1 MIFYIYFEIVHMK
14 IKPEKASPAPLAELI
29 LVDDALNNHLSRV
42 VAEYKGQI
50 PVLESA
56 LGALIVGQHYG
67 TRVLQLAHGQAT
79 LKKYE
84 AILGRPFAEL
94 CPEKGRFAYKSIGL
108 KAAEA
113 LGGFWKVVM
122 GKVKVERKNEVDDA

>member
-1 MIFYIYFEIVHMK
+1 MIFTIYFEVVYMK
-14 IKPEKASPAPLAELI
+14 TKPEKTPPAPLAELI
-29 LVDDALNNHLSRV
+29 LLDQALNDHLSRV
-42 VAEYKGQI
+42 LAEYKGQV

-84 AILGRPFAEL
+84 AILGKSFSEL

-122 GKVKVERKNEVDDA
+122 GKVKVERKNEVDNV